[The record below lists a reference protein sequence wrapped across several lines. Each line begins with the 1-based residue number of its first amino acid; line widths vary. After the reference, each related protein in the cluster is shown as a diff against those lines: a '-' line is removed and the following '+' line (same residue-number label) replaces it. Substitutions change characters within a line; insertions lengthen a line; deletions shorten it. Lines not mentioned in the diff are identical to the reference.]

1 MSAISIP
8 VDVPVSSRLR
18 CFFRSHLLRLSVF
31 ALYNLPT
38 AVFGIVLYA
47 VEIERFGHPVVMH
60 AANLPLTTVLA
71 YCTNRQVP
79 AWKKRAKSV
88 FGNSHSLSKRQ
99 RLKAGTI
106 GLRQWCIYSLSEWA
120 IKQVMFILFVIPA
133 AMPAMWVNPIQ
144 LLGFGLVNYFV
155 NDRKVFPEQE
165 ETARGVRS
173 G

>member
-18 CFFRSHLLRLSVF
+18 CFFRSHLSRLCFF

-38 AVFGIVLYA
+38 AAFGAGLYA
-47 VEIERFGHPVVMH
+47 VEIERFGHPVLMH
-60 AANLPLTTVLA
+60 AANLPLTTLLA

-79 AWKKRAKSV
+79 AWKQRAQVCIGTDQSI
-88 FGNSHSLSKRQ
+88 SKRQ
-99 RLKAGTI
+99 RLQAATI
-106 GLRQWCIYSLSEWA
+106 GLRQWCIYSLGEWG
-120 IKQVMFILFVIPA
+120 IKEVMFILFIIPA
-133 AMPAMWVNPIQ
+133 ALPAMWVNPLQ

-155 NDRKVFPEQE
+155 NDRKVFPKEE
-165 ETARGVRS
+165 ETVKGVRP